1 MKKIVFGIF
10 VMFIMVMHT
19 HALELNSKYA
29 VLYNLNED
37 KVIYEKNK
45 DEKVSI
51 ASLTKI
57 MTALVAIDNIKDFDE
72 KVTITSDM
80 LRFLDEYNA
89 YVIGLKVNQKVT
101 YNDLLYGTLLPSG
114 ADCARALAV
123 SIAGSEEEFVKMMN
137 DKAKELG
144 LDNTY
149 YQNSIGL
156 DQNRHYSTTDE
167 VAKLLIEALKNKK
180 FKEVFTTK
188 SYVLSDKSMTLYSS
202 LVSNAKTYGLDINYF
217 EGAKTGYTLDAGK
230 CLASVALDSENN
242 IEYLLVTIY
251 APIDSS
257 RAYNIE
263 DAINTYD
270 YYFEN
275 YKYHNLVDK
284 GDLILTL
291 PTKYG
296 KESEVNIYASED
308 IKYYLD
314 NTFNKEDVTLD
325 YNGVDIVKTGMNAG
339 DKLGTID
346 VIYNGEVLKTFD
358 VLLTEKVDFSLGVFL
373 KENIVVVLI
382 SLALIALLVYF
393 RIKIIKN
400 RRRKKRRK

>member
-1 MKKIVFGIF
+1 
-10 VMFIMVMHT
+10 MVIHG

-37 KVIYEKNK
+37 KVIYEKSK

-57 MTALVAIDNIKDFDE
+57 MTALVAIDNIKDFNE
-72 KVTITSDM
+72 EVTITSDM
-80 LRFLDEYNA
+80 LKFLDDYNA

-101 YNDLLYGTLLPSG
+101 YNDLLYGILLPSG
-114 ADCARALAV
+114 ADCAKALAI

-144 LDNTY
+144 LKDTY
-149 YQNSIGL
+149 YQNCIGL
-156 DQNRHYSTTDE
+156 DHDRHYSTANE

-180 FKEVFTTK
+180 FKEIFTTN
-188 SYVLSDKSMTLYSS
+188 SYVLSDKSMTIYSS
-202 LVSNAKTYGLDINYF
+202 LVSNAKKFGLDVSYF

-251 APIDSS
+251 APTDNSK
-257 RAYNIE
+257 AYNIE

-284 GDLILTL
+284 GDVILTL

-296 KESEVNIYASED
+296 KEKEINFYASED
-308 IKYYLD
+308 IKYYLE
-314 NTFNKEDVTLD
+314 NTFNKKDVTLD
-325 YNGVDIVKTGMNAG
+325 YKGVDIVKTGMNKG

-358 VLLTEKVDFSLGVFL
+358 VLLAEKVNFSLIAFL
-373 KENIVVVLI
+373 KENIVAVLI
-382 SLALIALLVYF
+382 GLAIIALLVF
-393 RIKIIKN
+393 IRIKTITNKRN
-400 RRRKKRRK
+400 KKRRK

>member
-149 YQNSIGL
+149 FQNSIGL

-202 LVSNAKTYGLDINYF
+202 LVSNAKTYGLDISYF

-314 NTFNKEDVTLD
+314 NNFNKEDVTLD

-358 VLLTEKVDFSLGVFL
+358 VLLPDKIDFSLGVFL
-373 KENIVVVLI
+373 KENIVAVLI
-382 SLALIALLVYF
+382 SLALIALLVF
-393 RIKIIKN
+393 IRIKIIKN
-400 RRRKKRRK
+400 RQRKKRR

>member
-10 VMFIMVMHT
+10 VMFMMVMHT
-19 HALELNSKYA
+19 NALELNSKYA

-57 MTALVAIDNIKDFDE
+57 MTALVAIDNIKDFNE
-72 KVTITSDM
+72 KVTITGDM
-80 LRFLDEYNA
+80 LKFLDDYNA

-114 ADCARALAV
+114 ADCARALAI
-123 SIAGSEEEFVKMMN
+123 SIAGSEEDFVKMMN

-144 LDNTY
+144 LEDTY

-156 DQNRHYSTTDE
+156 DQKNQYSTTNE
-167 VAKLLIEALKNKK
+167 VAELLIEALKNKK
-180 FKEVFTTK
+180 FKEIFTTK
-188 SYVLSDKSMTLYSS
+188 SYVLSDKSMTIYSS
-202 LVSNAKTYGLDINYF
+202 LVSNAKNYRLDISYF

-242 IEYLLVTIY
+242 IEYLFVTIY
-251 APIDSS
+251 APTDNS

-296 KESEVNIYASED
+296 KEKEVNFYASED
-308 IKYYLD
+308 IKYYLE
-314 NTFNKEDVTLD
+314 NTFNKKDVTLD
-325 YNGVDIVKTGMNAG
+325 YSGVDIVKTGMNIG

-358 VLLTEKVDFSLGVFL
+358 VLLAEKVNFSLGAFL
-373 KENIVVVLI
+373 KENILAVLI
-382 SLALIALLVYF
+382 GLALITLLVF
-393 RIKIIKN
+393 IRIKTIKKKQ
-400 RRRKKRRK
+400 RKKRRK

>member
-57 MTALVAIDNIKDFDE
+57 MTALVAIDNIKNFDE

-188 SYVLSDKSMTLYSS
+188 SYVLSDNSMTLYSS
-202 LVSNAKTYGLDINYF
+202 LVSNAKTYGLDISYF

-296 KESEVNIYASED
+296 KASEVNIYASED

-325 YNGVDIVKTGMNAG
+325 YNGVDIVKTGMNVG

-373 KENIVVVLI
+373 KENIVAVLI
-382 SLALIALLVYF
+382 SLALIALLVF
-393 RIKIIKN
+393 IRIKVIKN

>member
-149 YQNSIGL
+149 FQNSIGL

-202 LVSNAKTYGLDINYF
+202 LVSNAKTYGLDISYF

-358 VLLTEKVDFSLGVFL
+358 VLLPEKIDFSLGVFL
-373 KENIVVVLI
+373 KENIVAVLI
-382 SLALIALLVYF
+382 SLALIALLVF
-393 RIKIIKN
+393 IRIKIIKN
-400 RRRKKRRK
+400 RQRKKRRK

>member
-1 MKKIVFGIF
+1 MKKVVFGIF
-10 VMFIMVMHT
+10 VMFIMVMHGY
-19 HALELNSKYA
+19 ALELNSKYA

-37 KVIYEKNK
+37 KVIYEKSKN
-45 DEKVSI
+45 EKVSI

-57 MTALVAIDNIKDFDE
+57 MTALVAIDNIKDFNE
-72 KVTITSDM
+72 EVTITSDM
-80 LRFLDEYNA
+80 LIYLDDYDA

-114 ADCARALAV
+114 ADCARALAI

-144 LDNTY
+144 LKDTY
-149 YQNSIGL
+149 YQNCIGL
-156 DQNRHYSTTDE
+156 DQNRHYSTANE
-167 VAKLLIEALKNKK
+167 VAELLIEALKNKK
-180 FKEVFTTK
+180 FKEIFTTN
-188 SYVLSDKSMTLYSS
+188 SYILSDKSMTVYSS
-202 LVSNAKTYGLDINYF
+202 LVSNAKKYGLDISYF

-242 IEYLLVTIY
+242 IEYLFVTIY
-251 APIDSS
+251 APTDNS
-257 RAYNIE
+257 RAYHIE

-296 KESEVNIYASED
+296 KKSEINFYASED
-308 IKYYLD
+308 IKYYLE
-314 NTFNKEDVTLD
+314 NTFNKDDVTLD
-325 YNGVDIVKTGMNAG
+325 YNGVDIVKTGMDIG
-339 DKLGTID
+339 DKLGTMD
-346 VIYNGEVLKTFD
+346 VIYNGEVVKTFD
-358 VLLTEKVDFSLGVFL
+358 VLLTEKANFSLGAFL
-373 KENIVVVLI
+373 KENILAVLI
-382 SLALIALLVYF
+382 GLTLITLLVF
-393 RIKIIKN
+393 IRIKIIKN
-400 RRRKKRRK
+400 KRRKKRRK